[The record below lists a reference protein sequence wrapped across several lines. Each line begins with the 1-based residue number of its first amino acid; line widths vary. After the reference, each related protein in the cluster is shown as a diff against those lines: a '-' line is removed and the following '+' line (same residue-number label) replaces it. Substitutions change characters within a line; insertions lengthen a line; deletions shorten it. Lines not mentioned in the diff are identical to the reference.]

1 MDMALRI
8 ALAGIGQEQDTFN
21 PAETQL
27 DAFRAQGLWTGED
40 ILRHEGGAG
49 MVGGMLASLAGRI
62 AAGEVQPVPLVKA
75 TAVPGGRVAAPVL
88 AELTDMLTTAL
99 RDALRDGPVDGVAL
113 LMHGACAAT
122 GVDDVEGH
130 LLAATRAV
138 IGDAVPI
145 AVGLDHHANIT
156 AAMVRLS
163 DAIVGHRTQPHDPF
177 DTGRLTGE
185 ILLRILH
192 GARPAMASRTL
203 RLLSHQEQYLTAGGP
218 MKTWFDRAREW
229 ESRPGVLSVSPFP
242 MQPWLDVTEGGW
254 SVVAVTDGR
263 ADLAEEIVDEMADLA
278 WSMRAEYQVATA
290 IPVADAVARAHATP
304 GLVIL
309 SDTGDSVFGGAAG
322 DSTVVLAELLA
333 TDGIRALVPM
343 VDPGATAHLVAAGV
357 GAEVDVELGGAIT
370 GFFSPVRVSG
380 TVLAVD
386 QPVLRLSGYPE
397 PQVQWGPV
405 ALLRAGGVV
414 IAVSERPGVAGN
426 HPGAYQHFGLDP
438 ADFDAVVLK
447 TASNFQY
454 FGSFTDTVIRV
465 ATPGPTQSDIAGLP
479 WQRIPRPIYPLDDID
494 SWRG

>member
-1 MDMALRI
+1 MRI
-8 ALAGIGQEQDTFN
+8 AVASIGQEQDTFN

-27 DAFRAQGLWTGED
+27 DAFRAQGLRTGEE
-40 ILRHEGGAG
+40 IVQHAAGVG
-49 MVGGMLASLAGRI
+49 MVGGMLSSLADRI
-62 AAGEVQPVPLVKA
+62 AAGDVQPVPLVKA

-88 AELTDMLTTAL
+88 AELTDMLSTAL
-99 RDALRDGPVDGVAL
+99 RDALRGGPLDGVAL

-138 IGDAVPI
+138 IGDTVPV

-156 AAMVRLS
+156 AAMVGRA

-185 ILLRILH
+185 LLLRILD
-192 GARPAMASRTL
+192 GARPAMAWRKL
-203 RLLSHQEQYLTAGGP
+203 RLLSHQEQYLTSGGP

-229 ESRPGVLSVSPFP
+229 ETRPGVLSVSPFP
-242 MQPWLDVTEGGW
+242 MQPWFDVTEGGW
-254 SVVAVTDGR
+254 SVVAVTDGQ
-263 ADLAEEIVDEMADLA
+263 ADLAEEIVDELADLA
-278 WSMRAEYQVATA
+278 WSMRADYQVATA
-290 IPVADAVARAHATP
+290 IPVADAVAAAQAAP

-322 DSTVVLAELLA
+322 DSTVVLAQLLA
-333 TDGIRALVPM
+333 TEGIRALVPV
-343 VDPGATAHLVAAGV
+343 VDPAATARLRSAGV
-357 GAEVDVELGGAIT
+357 GAQVDLELGGAIS
-370 GFFSPVRVSG
+370 GFFPPVRVTG
-380 TVLAVD
+380 TVDAVD
-386 QPVLRLSGYPE
+386 EPVLRLPGYPE
-397 PQVQWGPV
+397 AVVRWGPV

-414 IAVSERPGVAGN
+414 LAVSERPGVAGN
-426 HPGAYQHFGLDP
+426 HPGAYQHFRLDP
-438 ADFDAVVLK
+438 AEFDAVVLK

-454 FGSFTDTVIRV
+454 FRPFTDTVIRV

-479 WQRIPRPIYPLDDID
+479 WQRIPRPIYPLDEID